1 MKVHSEH
8 SSSCY
13 CCCGVS
19 SSSIPPP
26 SLSACQR
33 QSSIV
38 ICKSFCFCCRTN
50 NRKRRYI
57 TRLSVCFAF
66 TRVQSISARCPRC
79 EDTGHS
85 IVRFNMK
92 SCVAALNTR
101 SAHGNLQREEA
112 LRREGRGTGR
122 RDGRGR
128 THAHASLTAM
138 TAIFLVGRRHRF
150 MVSLHG

>member
-8 SSSCY
+8 SSSC
-13 CCCGVS
+13 CCRVS
-19 SSSIPPP
+19 SSLIPPP

-57 TRLSVCFAF
+57 TRLSVCFAC
-66 TRVQSISARCPRC
+66 TKVQSISARCPRC

-101 SAHGNLQREEA
+101 SAHGNLQREEGGK
-112 LRREGRGTGR
+112 REGQRG
-122 RDGRGR
+122 
-128 THAHASLTAM
+128 AQLTKVPLFEVLKFRWGS
-138 TAIFLVGRRHRF
+138 T
-150 MVSLHG
+150 SST

>member
-1 MKVHSEH
+1 MPRMKVHLEH
-8 SSSCY
+8 SSSSY
-13 CCCGVS
+13 CCCRVS
-19 SSSIPPP
+19 SSLRLPP

-66 TRVQSISARCPRC
+66 TKVQSISARCPRC
-79 EDTGHS
+79 EDTGGHS

-101 SAHGNLQREEA
+101 SAHGNLQRE
-112 LRREGRGTGR
+112 RREGRGKGR
-122 RDGRGR
+122 RADTRLFNCNDGHFFGW
-128 THAHASLTAM
+128 SSSPFYGELT
-138 TAIFLVGRRHRF
+138 
-150 MVSLHG
+150 